1 MSSRPPEIPRTFLL
15 IWLAHLVSSLGSG
28 LTYFALGIWVYQRT
42 GSAAAL
48 TSIVLAASLPGIL
61 LLPFAGAFV
70 DRWDRRRVL
79 VGAQVG
85 SGICIGLL
93 LVLLRAGNLQV
104 WQICVLSAIGAVFGA
119 LEWPALSVASTV
131 LVPKEQLGR
140 ANGLIQLAQSSAFIV
155 SPLLAG
161 FLMPHIALEGLLL
174 ADIVSY
180 AFAMLVLLTTKF
192 ASAPVKTDAP
202 EAGSLLREM
211 RDGWRYISARP
222 GLFWM
227 AMLFASVN
235 FPLNIAQ
242 VLLTPLVLSFST
254 SGALGSVVAA
264 YGVALFMGGA
274 VVSVKGVPK
283 SRVGGILL
291 VIVVQGVALIAAGL
305 HASALLIGLSMFVLA
320 FGIPLQMS
328 ANQALWQVKVPV
340 ALQGRTFAVRRML
353 SQLSVPVAYFAA
365 GRLADRFFEPL
376 LARHGSLAHS
386 VGAVIGVGRGRGT
399 ALLVIC
405 SGVALL
411 AVAAVAWIAPLLK
424 SIEIEVPDVVE
435 ELAA

>member
-1 MSSRPPEIPRTFLL
+1 MPSRPPEIPRPFLL

-28 LTYFALGIWVYQRT
+28 LTFFALGIWVYQRT

-48 TSIVLAASLPGIL
+48 ASIVLAASLPGIL

-79 VGAQVG
+79 VAAQLG
-85 SGICIGLL
+85 SGLCIGAL
-93 LVLLRAGNLQV
+93 LVLLRLGNLQV
-104 WQICVLSAIGAVFGA
+104 WQICVLSGVGAVFGA

-140 ANGLIQLAQSSAFIV
+140 ANGLIQVAQSSAFIV

-161 FLMPHIALEGLLL
+161 FLMPYIALDGLLA
-174 ADIVSY
+174 ADIASY
-180 AFAMLVLLTTKF
+180 AFAMLVLFSVRF
-192 ASAPVKTDAP
+192 ASAPAQHDPLA
-202 EAGSLLREM
+202 ARSLFGEM
-211 RDGWRYISARP
+211 RDGWRYIAARP

-227 AMLFASVN
+227 AMLFAGVN
-235 FPLNIAQ
+235 FPLNVAQ
-242 VLLTPLVLSFST
+242 VLLTPLVLAFST
-254 SGALGSVVAA
+254 SSALGSVIAA
-264 YGVALFMGGA
+264 YGIALFAGGA
-274 VVSVKGVPK
+274 AVSVKGVPK
-283 SRVGGILL
+283 SRVGGILV
-291 VIVVQGVALIAAGL
+291 VIVIQGAALIAAGL
-305 HASALLIGLSMFVLA
+305 HASALLIGASMFVLA

-365 GRLADRFFEPL
+365 GRLADRVFEPML
-376 LARHGSLAHS
+376 LPHGSLARS
-386 VGAVIGVGRGRGT
+386 IGAVIGTGRGRGT
-399 ALLVIC
+399 ALLVLC
-405 SGVALL
+405 SGAALL
-411 AVAAVAWIAPLLK
+411 VLAAVAWIAPLLK
-424 SIEIEVPDVVE
+424 SIELEVPDVVE